1 MDKHSPNQTSSGMND
16 LMLKAKLM
24 QKTVSHQKFGVGT
37 ICGAEAK
44 GAYWTIDVSFP
55 GATSR
60 FVFPECFRKHIT
72 TDDAELKE
80 LAETLLRLREKP
92 RNPTIGKAHPKQQP
106 QQFKGSSATK
116 RQGNS
121 VYKQI
126 MASYPEYVIIMKE
139 GYFYSAHYESAY
151 ILNDV
156 LGYKVGDNP
165 ALGPS
170 TGGPVL
176 AIIVNALRRA
186 KISYIVVEDESI
198 TERYDGSNPF
208 LVERTW

>member
-1 MDKHSPNQTSSGMND
+1 MEKHTPGQTSSGIND
-16 LMLKAKLM
+16 RILKDKLIR
-24 QKTVSHQKFGVGT
+24 KTVSHKQYGVGN
-37 ICGAEAK
+37 ICSAENK

-55 GATSR
+55 GSTSR
-60 FVFPECFRKHIT
+60 FVFPECFHEHIT

-80 LAETLLRLREKP
+80 LAETLMRLREKP
-92 RNPTIGKAHPKQQP
+92 QSPTIAKARPNQQP
-106 QQFKGSSATK
+106 KQFKGNSASK
-116 RQGNS
+116 SHGNS
-121 VYKQI
+121 VYKKF

-165 ALGPS
+165 VLGPT

-176 AIIVNALRRA
+176 SIIANALRSAR
-186 KISYIVVEDESI
+186 ISYIVVEDESI
-198 TERYDGSNPF
+198 TERYDGYM
-208 LVERTW
+208 LE

>member
-1 MDKHSPNQTSSGMND
+1 MDKHRPNQTSSGMND

-55 GATSR
+55 GSTSR
-60 FVFPECFRKHIT
+60 FVFPECFCEHIT

-80 LAETLLRLREKP
+80 LAETLLRLREKHQ
-92 RNPTIGKAHPKQQP
+92 RPTIAKARPKQQS
-106 QQFKGSSATK
+106 QQVKGNGSSRAY
-116 RQGNS
+116 GYS
-121 VYKQI
+121 VYKKY

-139 GYFYSAHYESAY
+139 GAFYSAHYKSAY

-165 ALGPS
+165 ALGPT
-170 TGGPVL
+170 TGGPAL
-176 AIIVNALRRA
+176 SIIVNALRRA
-186 KISYIVVEDESI
+186 RISYIVVEDESI

-208 LVERTW
+208 LLD